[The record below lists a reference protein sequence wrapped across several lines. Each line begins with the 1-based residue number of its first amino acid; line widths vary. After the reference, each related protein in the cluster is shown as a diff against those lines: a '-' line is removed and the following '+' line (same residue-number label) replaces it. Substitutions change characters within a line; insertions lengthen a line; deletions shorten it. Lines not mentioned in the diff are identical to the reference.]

1 MIFSLAV
8 HTPPYTYQGS
18 ETALRFASA
27 LLDEGHELYRVFF
40 YHDGVYN
47 GNALG
52 VPPDDAPD
60 IPKRWATLAQSHD
73 IDLVV
78 CIAAAL
84 KRGILDEGESKR
96 YAKSAAD
103 LQDGFVISGLG
114 QLIDAVVVSDRFITF
129 GA

>member
-8 HTPPYTYQGS
+8 HTAPYTYQGS
-18 ETALRFASA
+18 ETALRFAGA
-27 LLDEGHELYRVFF
+27 LLDAGHELYRVFF

-47 GNALG
+47 GNAL
-52 VPPDDAPD
+52 VVAPDKAPD
-60 IPKRWATLAQSHD
+60 IPKRWSTLAKTHD

-84 KRGILDEGESKR
+84 KRGILDEGEHTR
-96 YAKSAAD
+96 YAKSAAN
-103 LQDGFVISGLG
+103 LQDGFNISGVG

>member
-8 HTPPYTYQGS
+8 HTPPYTYQGA
-18 ETALRFASA
+18 ETALRFARA

-47 GNALG
+47 GNALV
-52 VPPDDAPD
+52 VPPDNAPD
-60 IPKRWATLAQSHD
+60 IPERWATLAQSHD

-103 LQDGFVISGLG
+103 LQDGFNISGLG

>member
-27 LLDEGHELYRVFF
+27 LLEAGHELYRVFF

-47 GNALG
+47 GNAL
-52 VPPDDAPD
+52 VVAPDHAPD
-60 IPKRWATLAQSHD
+60 IPVRWSKLAQTHD
-73 IDLVV
+73 VDLVV

-84 KRGILDEGESKR
+84 KRGILDEGERKR
-96 YAKSAAD
+96 YTKPAAD
-103 LQDGFVISGLG
+103 LDDGFNISGLG
-114 QLIDAVVVSDRFITF
+114 QLIDAVMVSDRFITF

>member
-8 HTPPYTYQGS
+8 HTSPYTYQGS

-47 GNALG
+47 GNALV
-52 VPPDDAPD
+52 VPPDNAPD

-103 LQDGFVISGLG
+103 LQDGFNISGLG

>member
-8 HTPPYTYQGS
+8 HTPPYTYQGA
-18 ETALRFASA
+18 ETALRFARA

-47 GNALG
+47 GNAL
-52 VPPDDAPD
+52 VVRPDNAPD
-60 IPKRWATLAQSHD
+60 IPARWTTLAQSHD

-84 KRGILDEGESKR
+84 KRGILDEGEGKR
-96 YAKSAAD
+96 YGKSAAD
-103 LQDGFVISGLG
+103 LREGFNISGLG